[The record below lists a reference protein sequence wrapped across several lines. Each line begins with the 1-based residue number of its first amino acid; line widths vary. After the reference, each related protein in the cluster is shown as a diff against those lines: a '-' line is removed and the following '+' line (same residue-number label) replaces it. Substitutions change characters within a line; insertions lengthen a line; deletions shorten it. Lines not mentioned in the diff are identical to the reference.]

1 MKTGELGKIYLDGE
15 AIIRQGEPGDRMYIV
30 QTGTVAV
37 IGQKSGGVE
46 FHIANL
52 KEGDIFG
59 EMALFEQETRSATVR
74 ALGEARVI
82 SIDKKGFLRRVHEDP
97 SLAYRLMQ
105 QMSQR
110 IRRMNVE
117 IARLKGKLARERR
130 SFKENRTAVRRNSP
144 SPHAASGKRAGKD
157 RRFEERRTKFYSL
170 AESA

>member
-15 AIIRQGEPGDRMYIV
+15 SIIRQGEPGDRMYIV

-46 FHIANL
+46 FHITNL